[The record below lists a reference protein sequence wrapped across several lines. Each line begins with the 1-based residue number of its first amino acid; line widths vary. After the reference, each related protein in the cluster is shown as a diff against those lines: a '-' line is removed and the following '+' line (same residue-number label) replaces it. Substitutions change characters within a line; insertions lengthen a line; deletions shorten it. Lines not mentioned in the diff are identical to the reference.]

1 MYWMKAKTTRQY
13 SAAFQKASILLFA
26 IDMSLIRDRDQC
38 ILGYISD
45 VNLYATLSI
54 PIAIS
59 PDYCK

>member
-26 IDMSLIRDRDQC
+26 IGISLIRDQC

-45 VNLYATLSI
+45 VNLCATLSI

-59 PDYCK
+59 PDYCM